1 MSELDDLDFDDV
13 TLGDT
18 SAVDTGI
25 ADPVNPDTT
34 NSNQEPTE
42 PEPKKQR
49 GRPKKDATP
58 TGTTDDDTSKEGSKG
73 GATQIDDTQTTDDN
87 SAEEETEDDDDSN
100 GEEGFIKSIAS
111 KLGIE
116 LGEDEVYEDSE
127 EGLIEFTQRAAEE
140 FADAKLNGWLE
151 ALPPVASDFFDYLQM
166 LGEDATE
173 ENVKS
178 FFTAVNPEIDYKS
191 VDLTNEDVQKS
202 VMRTFYRKMDY
213 TDEEIKEAIE
223 DLEIAGTLNKQAKT
237 ASAKLAAMQEKDRAV
252 LLEQQRQAD
261 MIKKQNTQKFF
272 SNVKQVIDNGKVNNF
287 TIPVNEKKAIF
298 DYDTQGAF
306 MQDLNDI
313 LKDPAKR
320 VELAIAVKNK
330 FNLNKYITAAAQ
342 SQKANSLRDKLKAG
356 TSKLKG
362 GNSTAGVANDAIDWD
377 NIGN

>member
-13 TLGDT
+13 ALGDT

-25 ADPVNPDTT
+25 ADPANPDTT
-34 NSNQEPTE
+34 NSNQEPAE

-58 TGTTDDDTSKEGSKG
+58 TGTTDDDTSKEGSQG
-73 GATQIDDTQTTDDN
+73 DATKDDFKEPDQTSTSDDDN
-87 SAEEETEDDDDSN
+87 KDDDDV
-100 GEEGFIKSIAS
+100 EEGFIKSIAS

-306 MQDLNDI
+306 MKDLNDI

-330 FNLNKYITAAAQ
+330 FNLSKYVSTAAQ
-342 SQKANSLRDKLKAG
+342 TQKANSLRDKLKAG

>member
-1 MSELDDLDFDDV
+1 MSEIDEIDFDDV

-18 SAVDTGI
+18 LETDDGIVDE
-25 ADPVNPDTT
+25 PT
-34 NSNQEPTE
+34 NNNQETTE

-58 TGTTDDDTSKEGSKG
+58 TRTTDDDTSKEGSKG
-73 GATQIDDTQTTDDN
+73 DAAQIDDEQTDENTT
-87 SAEEETEDDDDSN
+87 EETQDNDAEV
-100 GEEGFIKSIAS
+100 EEGFIKSIAS

-116 LGEDEVYEDSE
+116 LGKDEVYEDSE

-151 ALPPVASDFFDYLQM
+151 ALPPIASDFFDYLQM

-173 ENVKS
+173 EKVKS

-202 VMRTFYRKMDY
+202 VMRTFYKKMDY
-213 TDEEIKEAIE
+213 TDDEIKEAIE
-223 DLEIAGTLNKQAKT
+223 DLEIAGTLSKQAKT
-237 ASAKLAAMQEKDRAV
+237 ASTKLAAMQEKERSL
-252 LLEQQRQAD
+252 LLEKQKEAD

-272 SNVKQVIDNGKVNNF
+272 GNVKQVIDNGKVNNF

-298 DYDTQGAF
+298 DYDTQGTF
-306 MQDLNDI
+306 MKDLNEI
-313 LKDPAKR
+313 LKDPTKR

-342 SQKANSLRDKLKAG
+342 TQKANSLRDKLKNSSQ
-356 TSKLKG
+356 SKLKG
-362 GNSTAGVANDAIDWD
+362 GNSYNSVSNSDIDWD
-377 NIGN
+377 NT

>member
-1 MSELDDLDFDDV
+1 MSELDDLDFEDV

-25 ADPVNPDTT
+25 TDPVNQDTT
-34 NSNQEPTE
+34 NTNQEPTE

-73 GATQIDDTQTTDDN
+73 DATQADDTKT
-87 SAEEETEDDDDSN
+87 EETEDTTEDNNDDEV
-100 GEEGFIKSIAS
+100 EEGFIKSIAS

-173 ENVKS
+173 EKVKS

-191 VDLTNEDVQKS
+191 VDLTNEDTQKA
-202 VMRTFYRKMDY
+202 VMKTFYKKMDY
-213 TDEEIKEAIE
+213 TDDEIKEAIE
-223 DLEIAGTLNKQAKT
+223 DLEIAGTLSKQAKT
-237 ASAKLAAMQEKDRAV
+237 ASTKLAAMQEKERTV
-252 LLEQQRQAD
+252 LLEQQKEQEKIR
-261 MIKKQNTQKFF
+261 KENTQKFF
-272 SNVKQVIDNGKVNNF
+272 GNVKQIIDNGKVNNF
-287 TIPVNEKKAIF
+287 TIPVSEKKAIF
-298 DYDTQGAF
+298 DYDAQGVF
-306 MQDLNDI
+306 MKDLNDI

-330 FNLNKYITAAAQ
+330 FNLSKYVSTAAQ
-342 SQKANSLRDKLKAG
+342 TQKANSLRDKLKAG
-356 TSKLKG
+356 TAKMKNG
-362 GNSTAGVANDAIDWD
+362 STSGSVANDAIDWD

>member
-25 ADPVNPDTT
+25 ADPVKPDAT
-34 NSNQEPTE
+34 NDNQEPTE

-49 GRPKKDATP
+49 GRPKKDAAP

-73 GATQIDDTQTTDDN
+73 DATQTDDTKT
-87 SAEEETEDDDDSN
+87 EEPEDTTEDNNDDEV
-100 GEEGFIKSIAS
+100 EEGFIKSIAS

-166 LGEDATE
+166 LGEEATE
-173 ENVKS
+173 DKVKS

-191 VDLTNEDVQKS
+191 VDLTNEDTQKA
-202 VMRTFYRKMDY
+202 VMKTFYKKMDY
-213 TDEEIKEAIE
+213 TDDEIKEAIE
-223 DLEIAGTLNKQAKT
+223 DLEIAGTLSKQAKT
-237 ASAKLAAMQEKDRAV
+237 ASTKLAAIQEKERSV
-252 LLEQQRQAD
+252 LLEQQKEQDKIR
-261 MIKKQNTQKFF
+261 KENTQKFF
-272 SNVKQVIDNGKVNNF
+272 GNVKQIIDNGKVNNF

-298 DYDTQGAF
+298 DYDAQGAF
-306 MQDLNDI
+306 MKDLNDI

-330 FNLNKYITAAAQ
+330 FNLSKYVSTAAQ
-342 SQKANSLRDKLKAG
+342 TQKANSLRDKLKAG